1 MSSLDNLKNR
11 IDYNGGKIAEERM
24 NLSKL
29 RSLKKALLY
38 SYQAQTAE
46 LTDGRQFRCLIN
58 HDKLKED
65 YDDKIIS
72 IPYKDICL
80 NAEGRK
86 GKTSIIERYIN
97 RTFKGNYIAT
107 IGMDIRLKRLEIN
120 NNDVNISITDTAG
133 QERFRSITKMFYK
146 GADGILVGFDLT
158 EPNTLEQVNYWID
171 QIEMNRSKEYPISL
185 VLFGNK
191 YDDKE
196 NIKVQEEDIKK
207 MEEKY
212 NLKYF
217 PTSAKDGTNVQNV
230 FEYLTKITLKTR
242 GYLPK
247 IGLSEETNID
257 DINIVEKEN
266 QKLDIKKTPRKKKK
280 KTC

>member
-1 MSSLDNLKNR
+1 MKMKGDNQ
-11 IDYNGGKIAEERM
+11 GKTI
-24 NLSKL
+24 
-29 RSLKKALLY
+29 
-38 SYQAQTAE
+38 
-46 LTDGRQFRCLIN
+46 QFKFLV
-58 HDKLKED
+58 LG
-65 YDDKIIS
+65 
-72 IPYKDICL
+72 
-80 NAEGRK
+80 EGRI
-86 GKTSIIERYIN
+86 GKTCIIERYVN

-217 PTSAKDGTNVQNV
+217 PTSAKDGTNVQTV